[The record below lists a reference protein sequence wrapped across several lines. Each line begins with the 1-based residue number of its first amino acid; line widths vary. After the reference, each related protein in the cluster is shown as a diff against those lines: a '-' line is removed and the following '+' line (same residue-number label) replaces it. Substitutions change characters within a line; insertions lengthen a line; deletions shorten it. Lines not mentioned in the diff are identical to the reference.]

1 MKYAG
6 VIVGVLLRLFLFSR
20 VREALRIKPEM
31 LFLIML
37 VKRGCFRMV
46 LPVLLAFSLMILMCI
61 VQGIMWI
68 LLQDNGIKLISV
80 SQQ

>member
-37 VKRGCFRMV
+37 VNGGVSGWFYRSCLHV
-46 LPVLLAFSLMILMCI
+46 LYRE
-61 VQGIMWI
+61 
-68 LLQDNGIKLISV
+68 
-80 SQQ
+80 

>member
-46 LPVLLAFSLMILMCI
+46 LPVLLACI
-61 VQGIMWI
+61 VQGMMWI

>member
-46 LPVLLAFSLMILMCI
+46 LPVLLACI
-61 VQGIMWI
+61 VQGMIGSYYRTMA
-68 LLQDNGIKLISV
+68 LN
-80 SQQ
+80 

>member
-46 LPVLLAFSLMILMCI
+46 LPVLLGMYCTGND
-61 VQGIMWI
+61 VDPTTGQWH
-68 LLQDNGIKLISV
+68 
-80 SQQ
+80 

>member
-46 LPVLLAFSLMILMCI
+46 LPVLLACI
-61 VQGIMWI
+61 VQGMMWI
-68 LLQDNGIKLISV
+68 LL
-80 SQQ
+80 